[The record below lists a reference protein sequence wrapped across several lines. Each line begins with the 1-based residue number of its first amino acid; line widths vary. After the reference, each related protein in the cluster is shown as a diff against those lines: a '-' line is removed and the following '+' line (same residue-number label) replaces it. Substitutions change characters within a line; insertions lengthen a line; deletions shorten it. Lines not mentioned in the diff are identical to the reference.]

1 MESRAL
7 KATKPII
14 ASERLRRYGLATV
27 TLFVSLAGA
36 WLFQASRFDIVLL
49 PLFTAA
55 FVALCFVSGRQWDTP
70 RVALCCAFAFVS
82 WIVLPAAWIAS
93 AIVATL
99 VDPSTGPKSG
109 LMWMFRGSGMA
120 LGLATIPLILAGAM
134 IASLR
139 QRCSAAKLIAFA
151 LCGALAGTVLIAY
164 EDMRAERWYLAVFI
178 AIALLALAFVLVNS
192 SQSKLLSIGRVT
204 H

>member
-1 MESRAL
+1 
-7 KATKPII
+7 
-14 ASERLRRYGLATV
+14 
-27 TLFVSLAGA
+27 
-36 WLFQASRFDIVLL
+36 
-49 PLFTAA
+49 
-55 FVALCFVSGRQWDTP
+55 
-70 RVALCCAFAFVS
+70 
-82 WIVLPAAWIAS
+82 
-93 AIVATL
+93 
-99 VDPSTGPKSG
+99 
-109 LMWMFRGSGMA
+109 MFRGSGMA

-204 H
+204 R